1 MEMTVYEGRGC
12 GDFGYDILSSTSDQN
27 QYFVAVS
34 KAAYDNGTTVVT
46 DLETPSPQMKRKI
59 WGPSTPVALGLVGAS
74 SRWIRFWRVIYITV
88 WREQI
93 VKKKIS
99 QYNLSF

>member
-1 MEMTVYEGRGC
+1 MTVYEGRGC

-27 QYFVAVS
+27 QYFLAVS

-59 WGPSTPVALGLVGAS
+59 WGPSMLYS
-74 SRWIRFWRVIYITV
+74 SIYIYTP
-88 WREQI
+88 RR
-93 VKKKIS
+93 S
-99 QYNLSF
+99 RSYLLFFFR